1 MTSQQSSNG
10 NAMACHHHRSAAI
23 VCNDGMTTLYA
34 SYTPIP
40 ADILA
45 LIEQGRDEEANP
57 LLATMIK
64 DDTNAR
70 WGLTNGVWVNGGR
83 KLRRPVARQGGSRRA
98 ARWSP
103 RGSVRSGYQYRA
115 MIAKSPASTVQSL
128 GRSTTGVR

>member
-1 MTSQQSSNG
+1 MTSLQSSNG

-23 VCNDGMTTLYA
+23 VCNDGMTTFYA
-34 SYTPIP
+34 SYPPIP

-70 WGLTNGVWVNGGR
+70 WGLTNGVWANGVANFADQWLVKQGCAE
-83 KLRRPVARQGGSRRA
+83 RRGGHLAGADQRLVSCAVRQSCR
-98 ARWSP
+98 P
-103 RGSVRSGYQYRA
+103 
-115 MIAKSPASTVQSL
+115 P
-128 GRSTTGVR
+128 